1 MRLASVLSVL
11 FLLLL
16 AAAVRAE
23 PRPGPFK
30 KIAVI
35 RLREES
41 GEAIDMSVKTSVL
54 RRIEQIREWGADCV
68 VLDIESYGGLVSASI
83 ETGDEIYA
91 LGREIHTIAY
101 ISRKAIS
108 GAAMLALSCQ
118 EIVMHEV
125 AGIGDAQAIYRTA
138 DGSEKA
144 PEKIQTV
151 VAAKFR
157 LYAEGNGYPAP
168 IAQAMVRAEME
179 VIRYRVREPGDGPQ
193 WKYFR
198 SDRTDS
204 LPSRREIE
212 EMGLEEPPQV
222 IVAEGELA
230 MVNAKEAVE
239 YGIASKLSPTLKG
252 FLASISDADTEVRHL
267 DWNWSERV
275 SRFLLAWRF
284 LLFLVG
290 AGALYFAMKMPGT
303 GIPEV
308 LALICFGLFFGAS
321 AISGFA
327 GTIEMVLFFAGIL
340 LLVVEIFLLPGFG
353 VPGFLGVA
361 CILGSIALAALPD
374 VPGELPASPGYF
386 LLPMA
391 KSFLA
396 ATILA
401 FFVVLALARFLPT
414 VPLFRRLHMDPA
426 PQQTGSAVPIV
437 GSDASALVGEKGV
450 AESPLRP
457 AGTAKIGGKRMDVVA
472 EAGLIEPGTPV
483 RVVSVQGNVVTVR
496 ADEPR

>member
-1 MRLASVLSVL
+1 MRLASIPLVLL
-11 FLLLL
+11 ML
-16 AAAVRAE
+16 ANVCPAK
-23 PRPGPFK
+23 PNPGPFK

-41 GEAIDMSVKTSVL
+41 GSAIDPSVKTSVL
-54 RRIEQIREWGADCV
+54 RRIEQIKEWGADCV

-83 ETGDEIYA
+83 ETGDELYA
-91 LGREIHTIAY
+91 LGREIHTIAF

-108 GAAMLALSCQ
+108 GAAMLALACQ
-118 EIVMHEV
+118 EIVMSEV
-125 AGIGDAQAIYRTA
+125 AQIGDAQAIYSSA
-138 DGSEKA
+138 DGPSTA

-157 LYAEGNGYPAP
+157 LYAKGNGYPVP
-168 IAQAMVRAEME
+168 LCEAMVRSEME
-179 VIRYRVREPGDGPQ
+179 VIRYRVRNPGDGPQ

-198 SDRTDS
+198 SDETDG

-212 EMGLEEPPQV
+212 EQGLEEPPQV
-222 IVAEGELA
+222 IVREGELA
-230 MVNAKEAVE
+230 TVNAVDAVDF
-239 YGIASKLSPTLKG
+239 GIASRLAPSLKA
-252 FLASISDADTEVRHL
+252 FLASIGAPDTEVSYL

-284 LLFLVG
+284 LLFLIG

-321 AISGFA
+321 AIAGFA

-340 LLVVEIFLLPGFG
+340 LLVVELFLLPGFG
-353 VPGFLGVA
+353 VPGFLGLA
-361 CILGSIALAALPD
+361 CILGSVALAALPD
-374 VPGELPASPGYF
+374 TPGELPATPGYF

-391 KSFLA
+391 RDFLI

-414 VPLFRRLHMDPA
+414 VPFFRRLHMEPA
-426 PQQTGSAVPIV
+426 PSQTGSAVPIV
-437 GSDASALVGEKGV
+437 KAGARALLGEKGV

-472 EAGLIEPGTPV
+472 EGGYIAPGTAV
-483 RVVSVQGNVVTVR
+483 RVVAVQGNVITVR
-496 ADEPR
+496 ADTQR

>member
-1 MRLASVLSVL
+1 MRLALA
-11 FLLLL
+11 FLLVTLL
-16 AAAVRAE
+16 GVALAE
-23 PRPGPFK
+23 PNPGPFR

-41 GEAIDMSVKTSVL
+41 GSAIDTSVKTSVL
-54 RRIEQIREWGADCV
+54 RRIDQIREWGADCV

-83 ETGDEIYA
+83 ETGDELYA
-91 LGREIHTIAY
+91 LGREIHTIAFV
-101 ISRKAIS
+101 SRKAIS

-118 EIVMHEV
+118 EIVMSEV
-125 AGIGDAQAIYRTA
+125 ADIGDAQAVYMTA
-138 DGSEKA
+138 DGGEKA

-157 LYAEGNGYPAP
+157 LYAEGNGYPEP
-168 IAQAMVRAEME
+168 VAQAMVRAEME
-179 VIRYRVREPGDGPQ
+179 VIRYRVRNPGDGPK

-198 SDRTDS
+198 SDRTDG

-212 EMGLEEPPQV
+212 EQGLEEPPQV
-222 IVAEGELA
+222 IVAEDELA
-230 MVNAKEAVE
+230 MLTAKEALE
-239 YGIASKLSPTLKG
+239 FGIASKLSPTLKG
-252 FLASISDADTEVRHL
+252 LLASISAPDAEVSYL

-353 VPGFLGVA
+353 VPGFLGLA
-361 CILGSIALAALPD
+361 CILGSVALAALPD
-374 VPGELPASPGYF
+374 VPGELPAAPSLF

-391 KSFLA
+391 RDFLLA
-396 ATILA
+396 AIGA
-401 FFVVLALARFLPT
+401 FFVVLGIARFLPT
-414 VPLFRRLHMDPA
+414 VPFFRRLHMEPA
-426 PQQTGSAVPIV
+426 PQQTGSAVPI
-437 GSDASALVGEKGV
+437 ASAGARVLLGAKGS

-457 AGTAKIGGKRMDVVA
+457 AGTAKIGGARMDVVA
-472 EAGLIEPGTPV
+472 ESGYIAAGTPV

-496 ADEPR
+496 ADSVR

>member
-1 MRLASVLSVL
+1 MLRLAPV
-11 FLLLL
+11 LLLL
-16 AAAVRAE
+16 TLTATVLAE
-23 PRPGPFK
+23 PKPGPFQ

-35 RLREES
+35 RLREETGS
-41 GEAIDMSVKTSVL
+41 AIDTSVKTSVL
-54 RRIEQIREWGADCV
+54 RRIEQIKEWGADCV

-83 ETGDEIYA
+83 ETGDELYA
-91 LGREIHTIAY
+91 LGREIHTIAFV
-101 ISRKAIS
+101 SRKAIS
-108 GAAMLALSCQ
+108 GAAMLALACQ
-118 EIVMHEV
+118 EIVMSEV
-125 AGIGDAQAIYRTA
+125 AQIGDAQAVYMTA
-138 DGSEKA
+138 DGREKA

-179 VIRYRVREPGDGPQ
+179 VIRYRVRKPGDGPE
-193 WKYFR
+193 WRYFR

-230 MVNAKEAVE
+230 MLTAKEALE
-239 YGIASKLSPTLKG
+239 YGLASRLTPSLKG
-252 FLASISDADTEVRHL
+252 FLASISAPDTEVSYL
-267 DWNWSERV
+267 DWSWSERV

-284 LLFLVG
+284 LLFLIG

-303 GIPEV
+303 GVPEV

-321 AISGFA
+321 AIAGFA

-340 LLVVEIFLLPGFG
+340 LIAVELFLLPGFG
-353 VPGFLGVA
+353 VPGFLGLA

-374 VPGELPASPGYF
+374 VPGELPASPGHF
-386 LLPMA
+386 LLPIA
-391 KSFLA
+391 RDFLGA
-396 ATILA
+396 AILA
-401 FFVVLALARFLPT
+401 FFLVLGLARFLPT
-414 VPLFRRLHMDPA
+414 VPLFRRLHMEPA
-426 PQQTGSAVPIV
+426 PRQTGSAVPV
-437 GSDASALVGEKGV
+437 VKAGAHALIGEKGV

-457 AGTAKIGGKRMDVVA
+457 AGTAKIAGKRMDVVA
-472 EAGLIEPGTPV
+472 EGGFITPGTPV
-483 RVVSVQGNVVTVR
+483 RVVAVQGNVITVR

>member
-1 MRLASVLSVL
+1 MRLALA
-11 FLLLL
+11 FLLVTLL
-16 AAAVRAE
+16 GVALAE
-23 PRPGPFK
+23 PNPGPFR

-35 RLREES
+35 RLREETGS
-41 GEAIDMSVKTSVL
+41 AIDMSVKTSVL
-54 RRIEQIREWGADCV
+54 RRIEQIKEWGADCV

-83 ETGDEIYA
+83 ETGDELYA
-91 LGREIHTIAY
+91 LGREIHTIAFVN
-101 ISRKAIS
+101 RKAIS
-108 GAAMLALSCQ
+108 GAAMLALACQ
-118 EIVMHEV
+118 EIVMSEV
-125 AGIGDAQAIYRTA
+125 ANIGDAQAIMMGP
-138 DGSEKA
+138 DGQEKA

-168 IAQAMVRAEME
+168 VAQAMVRAEME
-179 VIRYRVREPGDGPQ
+179 VIRYRVREPGEGPK

-230 MVNAKEAVE
+230 MLTAKEALE
-239 YGIASKLSPTLKG
+239 YGIASKLSPTLKT
-252 FLASISDADTEVRHL
+252 FLASIRAQDGEEVRYL

-340 LLVVEIFLLPGFG
+340 LIVVEIFLLPGFG
-353 VPGFLGVA
+353 VPGFLGLA
-361 CILGSIALAALPD
+361 CILGSVALAALPD
-374 VPGELPASPGYF
+374 APGEIPVASGKF

-391 KSFLA
+391 RDFLGA
-396 ATILA
+396 AILA
-401 FFVVLALARFLPT
+401 FFVVLGLARFLPT
-414 VPLFRRLHMDPA
+414 IPLFRRLHLAPA

-437 GSDASALVGEKGV
+437 GSDARALVGAKGV

-457 AGTAKIGGKRMDVVA
+457 AGTAKIEGKRMDVVA
-472 EAGLIEPGTPV
+472 EGGYVTEGTPV
-483 RVVSVQGNVVTVR
+483 RVVAVQGNVVTVR
-496 ADEPR
+496 ADKAR

>member
-1 MRLASVLSVL
+1 MRLALA
-11 FLLLL
+11 FLLVTLL
-16 AAAVRAE
+16 GVALAE
-23 PRPGPFK
+23 PNPGPFR

-41 GEAIDMSVKTSVL
+41 GSAIDTSVKTSVL
-54 RRIEQIREWGADCV
+54 RRIDQIREWGADCV

-83 ETGDEIYA
+83 ETGDELYA
-91 LGREIHTIAY
+91 LGREIHTIAFV
-101 ISRKAIS
+101 SRKAIS

-118 EIVMHEV
+118 EIVMSEV
-125 AGIGDAQAIYRTA
+125 ADIGDAQAVYMTA
-138 DGSEKA
+138 DGGEKA

-168 IAQAMVRAEME
+168 VAQAMVRAEME
-179 VIRYRVREPGDGPQ
+179 VIRYRVRNPGDGPQ

-198 SDRTDS
+198 SDRTDG

-212 EMGLEEPPQV
+212 EQGLEEPPQV
-222 IVAEGELA
+222 IVAEDELA
-230 MVNAKEAVE
+230 MLTAKEALE
-239 YGIASKLSPTLKG
+239 FGIASKLSPTLKG
-252 FLASISDADTEVRHL
+252 LLASISAPDAEVSYL

-340 LLVVEIFLLPGFG
+340 LLVVEIFLLPGF
-353 VPGFLGVA
+353 LGLA
-361 CILGSIALAALPD
+361 CILGSVALAALPD
-374 VPGELPASPGYF
+374 VPGELPAAPSLF

-391 KSFLA
+391 RDFLLA
-396 ATILA
+396 AIGA
-401 FFVVLALARFLPT
+401 FFVVLGIARFLPT
-414 VPLFRRLHMDPA
+414 VPFFRRLHMEPA
-426 PQQTGSAVPIV
+426 PQQTGSAVPI
-437 GSDASALVGEKGV
+437 ASAGARVLLGAKGS

-457 AGTAKIGGKRMDVVA
+457 AGTAKIGGARMDVVA
-472 EAGLIEPGTPV
+472 ESGYIAAGTPV

-496 ADEPR
+496 ADSVR